1 MSRRTFLAA
10 AAVAVLA
17 LGLPAAASFAQAP
30 SATPSAAPAAT
41 PSAAPAAAP
50 APAPADALTDPAMKA
65 PEVIAFMQL
74 KPGQT
79 VADIV
84 AGRFVRALSK
94 AVGPKGTVYAYEPD
108 EIVKTHPEAMKA
120 VTAIT
125 ADPAYANVKSLTAPI
140 NTPNLPK
147 GLDVVFIRQNYH
159 DLYDKF
165 MGPADVAAFNKAVYA
180 ALKPGGYYVVLDH
193 ADAAGT
199 GLTGTEGR
207 HRIEEAKAKADI
219 MAAGFKL
226 DGESDVLRNPADDH
240 SKFVFHPS
248 VRGKTD
254 QFLLRFKKPK

>member
-17 LGLPAAASFAQAP
+17 MGLPASVSFAQ
-30 SATPSAAPAAT
+30 PAA
-41 PSAAPAAAP
+41 S
-50 APAPADALTDPAMKA
+50 ADALTDPSMKA
-65 PEVIAFMQL
+65 PEVIAFMQI
-74 KPGQT
+74 KPGAK
-79 VADIV
+79 VVDAV
-84 AGRFVRALSK
+84 AGRFVRALSQ

-108 EIVKTHPEAMKA
+108 EIVKTHPEALAALKK
-120 VTAIT
+120 TGE
-125 ADPAYANVKSLTAPI
+125 DPAYANVKVLTAPI

-147 GLDVVFIRQNYH
+147 GVDVVFIRQNYH

-180 ALKPGGYYVVLDH
+180 SLKPGGLYVVLDH
-193 ADAAGT
+193 ADGAGT

-207 HRIEEAKAKADI
+207 HRIEEDKAKADI
-219 MAAGFKL
+219 VAAGFKL

-254 QFLLRFKKPK
+254 QFLIRFKKPK